1 MYRSNA
7 TVAETRA
14 ALAALNRPQASD
26 ENFDCF
32 LLVDDTDETVTEITT
47 VLRERSPRGLEVQP

>member
-1 MYRSNA
+1 MTQSSLTA
-7 TVAETRA
+7 AETRA
-14 ALAALNRPQASD
+14 ARAALNRLQASD

-32 LLVDDTDETVTEITT
+32 LLVDDTDEAVTEIRS

>member
-1 MYRSNA
+1 MTQSSLTA
-7 TVAETRA
+7 AETRA

-26 ENFDCF
+26 EGFDCF
-32 LLVDDTDETVTEITT
+32 LLIDDTDEDMTEITT

>member
-1 MYRSNA
+1 MYRSNS

-14 ALAALNRPQASD
+14 ALAALNRLQVSE

-32 LLVDDTDETVTEITT
+32 LLVDDSDEAMTEITS